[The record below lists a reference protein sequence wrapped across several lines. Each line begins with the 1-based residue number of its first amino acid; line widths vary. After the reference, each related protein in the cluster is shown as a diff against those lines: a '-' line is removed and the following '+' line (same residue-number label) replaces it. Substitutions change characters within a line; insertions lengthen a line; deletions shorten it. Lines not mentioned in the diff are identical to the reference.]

1 MDAGLIL
8 SLLSLAL
15 SIFFWWNA
23 KQQSDAASRTLQDIK
38 TQIIGWQNELN
49 KASIDLLSS
58 RPEMIAKQAALSEAK
73 AGLDFALA
81 MAATVQ
87 TLAAEDSDKNRAL
100 IESILKHHETIV
112 LERQRMGFNAAMGG
126 STHSP
131 RPEG

>member
-1 MDAGLIL
+1 MDVGLII

-23 KQQSDAASRTLQDIK
+23 KQQSDAASKTLQDIQ
-38 TQIIGWQNELN
+38 TQIIGWQSELN

-58 RPEMIAKQAALSEAK
+58 RPEMIAKQTALSETK
-73 AGLDFALA
+73 AEMDFALA

-87 TLAAEDSDKNRAL
+87 RLATEDPEKNRAL

-112 LERQRMGFNAAMGG
+112 LQKQQIGFNAATGG
-126 STHSP
+126 VARNN

>member
-23 KQQSDAASRTLQDIK
+23 KQQADAANRSLQDIQ
-38 TQIIGWQNELN
+38 TQIIGWQSELN

-58 RPEMIAKQAALSEAK
+58 RPEMIAKQAALSDAK
-73 AGLDFALA
+73 AELDFALA

-87 TLAAEDSDKNRAL
+87 KLAAEDSDKNRAL

-112 LERQRMGFNAAMGG
+112 LEKQRLGLNAATGG
-126 STHSP
+126 GALSA
-131 RPEG
+131 RP

>member
-1 MDAGLIL
+1 MDVSLII

-23 KQQSDAASRTLQDIK
+23 KQQSDAASKTLKDIQ
-38 TQIIGWQNELN
+38 TQIIGWQGELN

-58 RPEMIAKQAALSEAK
+58 RPEMVAKQTALVDAK
-73 AGLDFALA
+73 AEVDFALA

-87 TLAAEDSDKNRAL
+87 KLAAADPDKNHAL

-112 LERQRMGFNAAMGG
+112 LQKHQMGFNAATG
-126 STHSP
+126 SSV
-131 RPEG
+131 RNNRSEG

>member
-1 MDAGLIL
+1 MDTGLVL

-23 KQQSDAASRTLQDIK
+23 KQQSDAASRTLQDIQ
-38 TQIIGWQNELN
+38 TQIIGWQSQLN

-58 RPEMIAKQAALSEAK
+58 RPEMIAKQAALSDAK
-73 AGLDFALA
+73 AELDFALA

-87 TLAAEDSDKNRAL
+87 KLAAEDPDKNRAL
-100 IESILKHHETIV
+100 IESILKHHETII
-112 LERQRMGFNAAMGG
+112 LEKQRMGFDAATGG
-126 STHSP
+126 GARSP